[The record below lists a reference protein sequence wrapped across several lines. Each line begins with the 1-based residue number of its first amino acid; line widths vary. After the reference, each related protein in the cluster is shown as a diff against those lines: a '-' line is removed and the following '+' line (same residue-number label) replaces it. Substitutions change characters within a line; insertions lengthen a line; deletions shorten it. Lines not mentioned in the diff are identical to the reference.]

1 MKFQKIAQTL
11 DYSKLKNTEMDLKV
25 KMKNLWNQIAI
36 KKDKY
41 LKKKKRDKEKQ
52 CKGYREPIEF

>member
-1 MKFQKIAQTL
+1 
-11 DYSKLKNTEMDLKV
+11 MDLKV